1 MDERQSKKAQFQQSR
16 KKKRPALII
25 ITLLLLAG
33 AAIAWALLPTA
44 DGHSER
50 VRSEQ
55 GQVVLSAASL
65 ADGQARFYRYAG
77 AGGEIGFFLVQ
88 SRDGVIRAAF
98 DSCDVCYKSRKGYR
112 QEGDFMVC
120 NNCNQQFRT
129 DLVNEVQGGCNPA
142 PLRRELRGSQ
152 VVIQVTDLEAGS
164 RYFLAA
170 N

>member
-33 AAIAWALLPTA
+33 AAIAWGLLPAVGGQAQT
-44 DGHSER
+44 
-50 VRSEQ
+50 VRSDH
-55 GQVVLSAASL
+55 GQVSIPAASL
-65 ADGQARFYRYAG
+65 ADGQARFYRYA
-77 AGGEIGFFLVQ
+77 AGGSDIGFFLVQ
-88 SRDGVIRAAF
+88 SRDGVIHAAF

-152 VVIQVTDLEAGS
+152 VVIQVPDLEAGS